1 MLPLR
6 SGATR
11 LVVDYFSRLWLCFRK
26 RLVYTGDKLNDFQH
40 LTSHTLAPSFIAS
53 RTSTFILQR
62 ATVYTGTSQEYLRNL
77 AHAINA
83 FVRP

>member
-6 SGATR
+6 SGATL
-11 LVVDYFSRLWLCFRK
+11 LVFNYFSRLWLCSRK
-26 RLVYTGDKLNDFQH
+26 RLVYTGDKLKDFQH